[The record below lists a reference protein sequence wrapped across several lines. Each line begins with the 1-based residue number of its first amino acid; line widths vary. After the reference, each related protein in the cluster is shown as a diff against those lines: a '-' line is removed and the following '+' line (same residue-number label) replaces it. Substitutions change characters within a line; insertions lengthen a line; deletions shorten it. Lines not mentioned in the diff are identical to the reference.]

1 MLEAAAINKPAKPIN
16 TKQVECLH
24 RRFAFWAWGKQQPGS
39 TRSVDTSIGN
49 LPFALRCL
57 REKMGCFSRPAS
69 PRVGCGPCP
78 PALVMD
84 CLFDFYCNIF
94 LCGQQESPVFHARF
108 PRGSGAHT
116 MRCHVTEK
124 RTEIGKLSPRG
135 TDKTCTQAVYAGEK
149 PAHRCRY
156 LAAWERILCAA
167 PRQLTREAR
176 LLIDAAISRPTSRL
190 SLARHGSR
198 LSLA

>member
-1 MLEAAAINKPAKPIN
+1 M
-16 TKQVECLH
+16 
-24 RRFAFWAWGKQQPGS
+24 
-39 TRSVDTSIGN
+39 DTSIGN
-49 LPFALRCL
+49 LFFALSYL
-57 REKMGCFSRPAS
+57 REKMGCFSRPAF

-84 CLFDFYCNIF
+84 CLFDIYCNIF
-94 LCGQQESPVFHARF
+94 LCGQQESPAFHARF
-108 PRGSGAHT
+108 SRGSGAHT

-156 LAAWERILCAA
+156 LAAWFQAQPGAA
-167 PRQLTREAR
+167 WVQAQPGAK
-176 LLIDAAISRPTSRL
+176 RL
-190 SLARHGSR
+190 SGFWPD
-198 LSLA
+198 SLYLCYRIHRGVTA